1 PGTELVEPLVTHPLV
16 QKVTFTGSP
25 VVGWKIDEM
34 AKRKRVTLELGSNA
48 ANIIFEDCEVKQA
61 AEAMISGGFTFAVQA
76 CIAAQ
81 RIYVHEQV
89 VDEFLDR
96 FVTGLQK
103 FKIGDPRE
111 ETTTLGPKIHRQL
124 VHVRKFVAQ
133 QYMLE
138 RRT

>member
-1 PGTELVEPLVTHPLV
+1 HKVAPAIASGNTVVLKPAEKTPLSTALLYRLFSEAGLPKGAFNILMGPGTELVEPLVTHPLV

-61 AEAMISGGFTFAVQA
+61 AEAMISGGFTFAGQA

-89 VDEFLDR
+89 
-96 FVTGLQK
+96 
-103 FKIGDPRE
+103 
-111 ETTTLGPKIHRQL
+111 
-124 VHVRKFVAQ
+124 
-133 QYMLE
+133 
-138 RRT
+138 